1 MSKVA
6 ESANVAI
13 FHMQLNSRTAVQY
26 VMRETGCTES
36 DAKEAVKLTVRSPLQ
51 K

>member
-6 ESANVAI
+6 ESANVAV
-13 FHMQLNSRTAVQY
+13 FHMQLNSRSAVQY
-26 VMRETGCTES
+26 IMRETGCTEET
-36 DAKEAVKLTVRSPLQ
+36 AKQAVKLAVSSPLQ

>member
-1 MSKVA
+1 MSKVS

-13 FHMQLNSRTAVQY
+13 FHMQMNSRTAVQY
-26 VMRETGCTES
+26 IMRETGCTEQT
-36 DAKEAVKLTVRSPLQ
+36 AKEAVKLAVRSPLQ

>member
-13 FHMQLNSRTAVQY
+13 FHKQLNSRTAVQY
-26 VMRETGCTES
+26 IMRETGCSEET
-36 DAKEAVKLTVRSPLQ
+36 AKEAVKTAVRSPLQ